1 MASGINTAARPIN
14 LIKDAPKV
22 GLIFASASLPR
33 NVAPIEISA
42 NGEVITPIFDIVF
55 LTIPGNLIL
64 KNDAIIPSTIPMM
77 IGFVNTPIH
86 ALRMPFLSASL
97 LVKVKMMTAKIL

>member
-64 KNDAIIPSTIPMM
+64 KMM
-77 IGFVNTPIH
+77 RSSQAQFQ
-86 ALRMPFLSASL
+86 
-97 LVKVKMMTAKIL
+97 